1 MPNPIDIKVGKPASI
16 TLSTTRQHGIQM
28 EVSSGGGGS
37 PGGEEY
43 PGPYTVTPT
52 RENQVLR
59 TAQKVATRNITVFEI
74 PYVEVSNLSGG
85 KTATIGG

>member
-1 MPNPIDIKVGKPASI
+1 MAKTIDIKVATDAEI
-16 TLSTTRQHGIQM
+16 TLTTTRHHGIDL
-28 EVSSGGGGS
+28 EVSSGGGGTE
-37 PGGEEY
+37 GEEY

-59 TAQKVATRNITVFEI
+59 TAQKVAARNITVFEI
-74 PYVEVSNLSGG
+74 PYNEVSNPSGG

>member
-1 MPNPIDIKVGKPASI
+1 MANPIDIKVGKPASI
-16 TLSTTRQHGIQM
+16 TLYTPSQHGIQLD
-28 EVSSGGGGS
+28 VSGGGGGS

-52 RENQVLR
+52 RENQILR

-74 PYVEVSNLSGG
+74 PYTEVSNMSGG

>member
-1 MPNPIDIKVGKPASI
+1 MPNSIDIKTGPPASI
-16 TLSTTRQHGIQM
+16 TLSTPRRQAIEL
-28 EVSSGGGGS
+28 EVTSGGGGS

-74 PYVEVSNLSGG
+74 PYVEVSNMSGG